1 MNKERCILNLITEI
15 PPSTLF
21 PLYLGDDNMKCK
33 INGKEMIDVIESV
46 LLKGKWNNGV
56 NNKSSILC
64 PSIVISVDETQVSV
78 YNANPSTFVSNT
90 IDTIEIENHK
100 TGKFAIDSEILL
112 KYLPK
117 EECIFQLKDNIFQ
130 LISERKTVNLPIL
143 ERHENNDSIIFVQK
157 NLEVTRDINTPV
169 VISTRTSLSTR
180 VKVSSKELVLALE
193 DCEAVGNSVF
203 KLHYDGEQLN
213 LSSSNG
219 TESVKVIVE
228 PIESVGDEAVMEF
241 SAPIHKYLNGVA
253 TTLSFGDETPL
264 SIISGNLKVLRAP
277 RIEA

>member
-1 MNKERCILNLITEI
+1 MHTESDNGDSSLHFI
-15 PPSTLF
+15 PPILR
-21 PLYLGDDNMKCK
+21 DDNMKCK

>member
-1 MNKERCILNLITEI
+1 
-15 PPSTLF
+15 
-21 PLYLGDDNMKCK
+21 MKCK

-64 PSIVISVDETQVSV
+64 PSIVISVSETQVSV
-78 YNANPSTFVSNT
+78 YNANPSTFVSNR
-90 IDTIEIENHK
+90 INTIEIEGHL
-100 TGKFAIDSEILL
+100 TGKLAIDSEILL

-130 LISERKTVNLPIL
+130 LVSERKTVNLPIL
-143 ERHENNDSIIFVQK
+143 ERHENNDSIIFVK
-157 NLEVTRDINTPV
+157 NNLEVTRDINTPV
-169 VISTRTSLSTR
+169 VISPRTSLPTR
-180 VKVSSKELVLALE
+180 VKVSSKELILALQ
-193 DCEAVGNSVF
+193 DCEAVGNSVIR
-203 KLHYDGEQLN
+203 LEYDGEQLN
-213 LSSSNG
+213 ISSSNG

-228 PIESVGDEAVMEF
+228 PIESVGEKAIMEF

-264 SIISGNLKVLRAP
+264 SIISGNLTVLRAP

>member
-1 MNKERCILNLITEI
+1 
-15 PPSTLF
+15 
-21 PLYLGDDNMKCK
+21 MKCK
-33 INGKEMIDVIESV
+33 INGKEMIDVVESV

-64 PSIVISVDETQVSV
+64 PSIVISVNETELTVL
-78 YNANPSTFVSNT
+78 NANPSTFVSNK
-90 IDTIEIENHK
+90 INTIEIENHK

-117 EECIFQLKDNIFQ
+117 EDCIFQLQDNFFQ

-169 VISTRTSLSTR
+169 VVSPRTSLSTR
-180 VKVSSKELVLALE
+180 VKVSSKELILALE

-203 KLHYDGEQLN
+203 QLHYDGEQLN

-219 TESVKVIVE
+219 TELVKVIVE
-228 PIESVGDEAVMEF
+228 PIESVGEEAVMEF

-264 SIISGNLKVLRAP
+264 SIVSGNLKVLRAP